1 MADPVSWFMIEPG
14 WRVEAA
20 NGEQVG
26 RVLEVMGDTN
36 ADIFDGLSIAF
47 SMFDRPRYV
56 PAEHVAE
63 IVEGRVR
70 LTLGPKEIEQLE
82 PRTEPASV
90 RKESIP
96 LLRRILLWFGIAG
109 RR

>member
-1 MADPVSWFMIEPG
+1 MADPVSWFLIEPG

-20 NGEQVG
+20 GEEEVG
-26 RVLEVMGDTN
+26 RVLEVMGDAN

-56 PAEHVAE
+56 PSEHVAQ

-70 LTLGPKEIEQLE
+70 LTLGRDEIARLE
-82 PRTEPASV
+82 PAAEPTAV

-96 LLRRILLWFGIAG
+96 LLRRILLWFGLTG